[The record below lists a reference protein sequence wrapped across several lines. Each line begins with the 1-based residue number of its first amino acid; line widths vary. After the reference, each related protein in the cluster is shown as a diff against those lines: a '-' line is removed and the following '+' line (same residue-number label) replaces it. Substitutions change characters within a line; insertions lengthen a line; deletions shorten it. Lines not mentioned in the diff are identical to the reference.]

1 MKLKVLKGMMLKQKL
16 IAIFILISII
26 PAVIT
31 TSLTLYKSKKLVEG
45 KVYNLTKQI
54 AVEKIAYVD
63 NFVEGIITQI
73 DFVTTNPDVYRR
85 DNAKLLNILQN
96 LQQADEN
103 VVAFYVGNSDKEMFI
118 YPRIQLPEGYD
129 PTSRPWYKDAVNSF
143 GKVIITEPYEDA
155 ASKEMIVTVAKAFK
169 LFDGK
174 TAVVAADVSIDTI
187 IKNILK
193 TKVGETGY
201 TALILNNGV
210 IIAHPKKEMLF
221 VNIAE
226 KYDFG
231 KKVVEMK
238 NGNLKYNFNG
248 EDKIMG
254 FAQSKLTN
262 WIAIATLN
270 QSEYAKEFNSN
281 LIQTIIFLA
290 IIAVITALLGLV
302 LASRISKPLVK
313 LMHLMKRAENGD
325 MALDVEITSS
335 DEVGK
340 IQESFK
346 NMIEAQ
352 REMLKKIKASVEEVL
367 GQSENLS
374 ATSEEM
380 ASSSQEVAKTMQQ
393 IAEGS
398 SSQANDL
405 QEIIGLMTELTES
418 VENALKELE
427 TVKDETL
434 NTSDKANIGKSE
446 MDKLINSIEDIKKAF
461 ETVTIK
467 VNNLTNSVK
476 EISNITN
483 VITSIA
489 EQTNLLALNAAI
501 EAARAGE
508 AGRGFAVVA
517 DEVRKLA
524 EESKKSASEIVEL
537 VSLIEKDTDEVMTTS
552 KDVEGFIRSQATA
565 VENTV
570 SSFAEILESVGR
582 IAPLM
587 KNTYDAMDD
596 MVRSKD
602 KVLSKVEAVSAVTE
616 ENSAAAEEV
625 AASSEELSA
634 SSQEVAATAERLSS
648 LAEDL
653 SKMVDVYKV
662 E

>member
-1 MKLKVLKGMMLKQKL
+1 MNFFKRMMLRQKL
-16 IAIFILISII
+16 IAIFILISVI
-26 PAVIT
+26 PAIIT
-31 TSLTLYKSKKLVEG
+31 TSITLFRSKALVES
-45 KVYNLTKQI
+45 KVNNLTKQI
-54 AVEKIAYVD
+54 SDEKIAYID
-63 NFVEGIITQI
+63 TFIERIIGQI
-73 DFVTTNPDVYRR
+73 DSVIKNPDVYRR

-96 LQQADEN
+96 LQQSDEN
-103 VVAFYVGNSDKEMFI
+103 VIALYLGNSDKEMFI
-118 YPRIQLPEGYD
+118 YPKIQLPEGYD

-143 GKVIITEPYEDA
+143 GRAVITDPYEDA
-155 ASKEMIVTVAKAFK
+155 ASKQMVITVAKAFK
-169 LFDGK
+169 LSDGK

-187 IKNILK
+187 IKNMLK

-201 TALILNNGV
+201 TTLILNNGV
-210 IIAHPKKEMLF
+210 VIAHPKKEMLF

-231 KKVVEMK
+231 KKVVQMK

-254 FAQSKLTN
+254 FSQSKLTN
-262 WIAIATLN
+262 WIAIATLS
-270 QSEYAKEFNSN
+270 QSEYAKEFNSS
-281 LIQTIIFLA
+281 LTQTA
-290 IIAVITALLGLV
+290 IILIIMAILTAILGL
-302 LASRISKPLVK
+302 AFANRISNPLIN

-325 MALDVEITSS
+325 MAIDVEVTSS
-335 DEVGK
+335 DEVGR

-346 NMIEAQ
+346 NMIKAQ
-352 REMLKKIKASVEEVL
+352 REMIKKIKVSVEEVL

-405 QEIIGLMTELTES
+405 QEIVGLMTELTQNI
-418 VENALKELE
+418 ENALRELA

-434 NTSDKANIGKSE
+434 NTSNRANIGKSE
-446 MDKLINSIEDIKKAF
+446 MDKLIRSIEDIKNAF
-461 ETVTIK
+461 EIVTLK

-537 VSLIEKDTDEVMTTS
+537 VNSIEKDTDDVMITS
-552 KDVEGFIRSQATA
+552 KDVDGFIKSQATA
-565 VENTV
+565 VEKTV
-570 SSFAEILESVGR
+570 ASFGDILESIER

-587 KNTYDAMDD
+587 KNTYDAMDE
-596 MVRSKD
+596 MVNSKD
-602 KVLSKVEAVSAVTE
+602 KVLLKVEAVSAVTE

-634 SSQEVAATAERLSS
+634 SSQEVAATAEHLSS
-648 LAEDL
+648 LASDL

>member
-1 MKLKVLKGMMLKQKL
+1 MNFFKRMMLRQKL
-16 IAIFILISII
+16 ISIFILISVI
-26 PAVIT
+26 PAIIT
-31 TSLTLYKSKKLVEG
+31 TSITLFRSKALVES
-45 KVYNLTKQI
+45 KVNNLTKQI
-54 AVEKIAYVD
+54 SDEKIAYID
-63 NFVEGIITQI
+63 TFIERIIGQI
-73 DFVTTNPDVYRR
+73 DSVIKSPDVYRR

-96 LQQADEN
+96 LQQSDEN
-103 VVAFYVGNSDKEMFI
+103 VIALYVGNSDKEMLI
-118 YPRIQLPEGYD
+118 YPKIQLPEGYD

-143 GKVIITEPYEDA
+143 GRAVITDPYEDA
-155 ASKEMIVTVAKAFK
+155 ASKDVVITVAKAFK
-169 LFDGK
+169 LSDGK
-174 TAVVAADVSIDTI
+174 TAVVAADISIDTI
-187 IKNILK
+187 IKNMLK

-201 TALILNNGV
+201 TTLILDNGV
-210 IIAHPKKEMLF
+210 VIAHPKKEMLF

-231 KKVVEMK
+231 KKVVQMK

-254 FAQSKLTN
+254 FSHSKLTN
-262 WIAIATLN
+262 WIAIATMN
-270 QSEYAKEFNSN
+270 QSEYAKEFNNS
-281 LIQTIIFLA
+281 LTQTAIILA
-290 IIAVITALLGLV
+290 IMAALTAILGL
-302 LASRISKPLVK
+302 AFANRISNPLINI
-313 LMHLMKRAENGD
+313 MHLMKRAEKGD
-325 MALDVEITSS
+325 MAIDVEVTSS
-335 DEVGK
+335 DEVGR

-346 NMIEAQ
+346 NMIKAQ
-352 REMLKKIKASVEEVL
+352 REMIKKIKVSVEEVL

-405 QEIIGLMTELTES
+405 QEIVSLMINLTNSIEG
-418 VENALKELE
+418 AYQQLQK
-427 TVKDETL
+427 VKDEAG
-434 NTSDKANIGKSE
+434 NTSNKASAGKEE
-446 MDKLINSIEDIKKAF
+446 MDKLIKSIDDIRNAF
-461 ETVTIK
+461 ELVVAK
-467 VNNLTNSVK
+467 VNNLTSSVK
-476 EISNITN
+476 EISNITS
-483 VITSIA
+483 VITSIS

-524 EESKKSASEIVEL
+524 EESKKSTSEIAEL
-537 VSLIEKDTDEVMTTS
+537 VSSIQKDTEDVIKTS
-552 KDVEGFIRSQATA
+552 SSVENFIKSQTKA

-570 SSFAEILESVGR
+570 GAFGEILESVEG
-582 IAPLM
+582 IVPLM
-587 KNTYDAMDD
+587 EMVHRGMDE
-596 MVRSKD
+596 VVKSKD
-602 KVLSKVEAVSAVTE
+602 EILSKVEAVSAVTE

-634 SSQEVAATAERLSS
+634 SSQEVAATAEHLSS
-648 LAEDL
+648 LASDL